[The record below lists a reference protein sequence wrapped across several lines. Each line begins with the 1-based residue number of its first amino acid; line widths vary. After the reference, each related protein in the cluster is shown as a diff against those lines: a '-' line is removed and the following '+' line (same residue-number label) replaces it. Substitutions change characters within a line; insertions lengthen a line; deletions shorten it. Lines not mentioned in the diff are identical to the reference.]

1 MNCNIFRVQFANYF
15 HIFLHIGHG
24 LAGKSGNEIH
34 VDDGKSRLAAG
45 LIHGINIFDA
55 VAPSQGVEQ
64 VLLHGLG
71 IDADAVDA
79 AAFKHGKDAFFS
91 RIGTARFD
99 GPFAGVGKILGQAL
113 HEGLQ
118 HRLRQTGRRPAAD
131 VETGHVEIVVPAKS
145 RQIVEVS
152 QHGIAKG
159 RELVLPFPADEA

>member
-1 MNCNIFRVQFANYF
+1 MAPAQ
-15 HIFLHIGHG
+15 
-24 LAGKSGNEIH
+24 
-34 VDDGKSRLAAG
+34 
-45 LIHGINIFDA
+45 GI
-55 VAPSQGVEQ
+55 EEM
-64 VLLHGLG
+64 LLQRLG
-71 IDADAVDA
+71 IDADAIDTGLA
-79 AAFKHGKDAFFS
+79 EHGQHVRRR
-91 RIGTARFD
+91 RIGPAASTVHS
-99 GPFAGVGKILGQAL
+99 PGVGKILGQAL